1 VEKKMS
7 EKLQQ
12 ESNKENE
19 KTSAE
24 LEKTSIEQHDR
35 LNENREKN
43 AEKSKENDVD
53 TARHELEKIDAEN
66 EKEKR
71 QSSPAERRK
80 DHPLKRDK
88 KSLNAS
94 FKKTM
99 LETRSEMSAPSKLFS
114 AIIHNKMVEKTS
126 DAVGSTIARSNALLS
141 GSFFA
146 LIFTAGLYLWARYV
160 GYPLS
165 GFETIGAFII
175 GYLVGII
182 FDFTRIMVTGKR

>member
-1 VEKKMS
+1 MS

-19 KTSAE
+19 KANAE
-24 LEKTSIEQHDR
+24 LEKTSIEQQER
-35 LNENREKN
+35 LNENREKS

-53 TARHELEKIDAEN
+53 TARHELEKIDTEKQ
-66 EKEKR
+66 EKEKK
-71 QSSPAERRK
+71 QPSPAERRK

-88 KSLNAS
+88 TSLNAS

-99 LETRSEMSAPSKLFS
+99 HETRSEMSTPSRMFS
-114 AIIHNKMVEKTS
+114 AVIHNKVVEKTS
-126 DAVGSTIARSNALLS
+126 EAVGSTIARPNALLS

-146 LIFTAGLYLWARYV
+146 LIFTTGLYIWARYV

-182 FDFTRIMVTGKR
+182 FDFTRIMITGKR